1 MSDARPTVAVPEV
14 SGDLHTVAHRPWP
27 GSALAVSPDGQWVAV
42 ALPGRVVTARLPD
55 LDDAHEI
62 HVADVRSMAVIGDD
76 RLALA
81 PHRGV
86 LIIEDPVG
94 SPHVAVRARGSGR
107 VQLVAG
113 PGGLL
118 AAVGERAALPRA
130 TVVTRSDR
138 GRRRGWT
145 AGIAGATTAAW
156 LGDRDLAVA
165 AGDDLVLVREGVE
178 EARARSPLGERITGL
193 ASVPD
198 GVVVVGA
205 GPHAVLHATAPRAE
219 RPRIEVP
226 PGGARTVH
234 AADGWL
240 AVGTRSLGE
249 RVQVHDLAADR
260 VICAVRGAAG
270 AVVAP
275 PFVVATG
282 REGTVV
288 LAA

>member
-1 MSDARPTVAVPEV
+1 MASLEM
-14 SGDLHTVAHRPWP
+14 SGDLHVVAHQPWP
-27 GSALAVSPDGQWVAV
+27 GSALAVSPDGAWVAV

-55 LDDAHEI
+55 LADPHEI
-62 HVADVRSMAVIGDD
+62 HVADVRSLAAIGPD

-81 PHRGV
+81 PHRGMLV
-86 LIIEDPVG
+86 IDDPVG
-94 SPHVAVRARGSGR
+94 TPHVAVRARGAGR

-130 TVVTRSDR
+130 TVVTRSDL

-145 AGIAGATTAAW
+145 AGITGATTAAW
-156 LGDRDLAVA
+156 LSERDLAVA
-165 AGDDLVLVREGVE
+165 AGEDLVLVREGVE
-178 EARARSPLGERITGL
+178 DARAKRPLGERITGL
-193 ASVPD
+193 ASVPG

-205 GPHAVLHATAPRAE
+205 GSHAVLHATAPRAE
-219 RPRIEVP
+219 RSRLEVP
-226 PGGARTVH
+226 PGAGRTVH
-234 AADGWL
+234 AANGWL

-249 RVQVHDLAADR
+249 RVQVHDVAAGR
-260 VICAVRGAAG
+260 VICALRGVAG

-275 PFVVATG
+275 PLVVATG

-288 LAA
+288 LAV